1 MPGRRFWILAASL
14 GLALTAYAVEETSA
28 AQKAINLMPNIVGD
42 DLGFEENGKVFVA
55 THARL
60 ESRDTVLWAKKIRID
75 YRTGVITAEGD
86 VVYATKTLRVIGEK
100 VVVDPKTDTTVAT
113 NVRFGKSPI
122 YFTAEELKI
131 VKGDKSMKGVRMW
144 NNEPSEWGMHLDI
157 SEATYSEKDNWLT
170 MRNVKPHL
178 AGMPFFVL
186 PYYGQ
191 EGYKDIPYDIYLSMG
206 NADNKGF
213 FIRTTA
219 LARQTPSLWV
229 GGLFDY
235 YTKSGFLYG
244 PALRYDNVKVAK
256 GDTVWKGSF
265 QAGFINDRSVLFLDA
280 FGRLPERS
288 RDFFM
293 GEINGRTSGGIEI
306 AGQIFAQSDPD
317 FVRDF
322 RPNLLNRTGV
332 PQANFEISAPL
343 GSGYLSAQVVAKV
356 DNYQD
361 IVQKYPEVR
370 FDLPQ
375 TSLGDSGL
383 TQRSFVT
390 AGYLSE
396 RPSAIIPQ
404 PVNQTNWSTGRIDAY
419 YGITYPIILQD
430 CLTFKPIAGVRTTG
444 WSTSL
449 DHSGSASKVIGQA
462 GFDLEGLVTG
472 SWDLVADKW
481 GINGMRHTLRPI
493 IQFRALPGADRGIGK
508 LPIAER
514 ATAVSVLNEVDL
526 ADRADAASTT
536 DTEVVRFGIRNTLA
550 TRNTQFGTRN
560 LLRADFYTDWHKGAT
575 EAETGR
581 SDFLAHI
588 TLTPASWVA
597 IDSFMRLPN
606 GSGTPLESNQS
617 ITFNSG
623 DFWRTSVSWVELSEV
638 APTRQ
643 LVFTGKVTLN
653 SVYSAFITSNYDAVT
668 KQSIYQSIGLIQK
681 VGNSWELEYGF
692 QKRVSDRGDS
702 SLGFLLRARLF
713 KF

>member
-14 GLALTAYAVEETSA
+14 GLALTAYAAEETSA
-28 AQKAINLMPNIVGD
+28 AQKTIAKMPNIEGD

-55 THARL
+55 TNARL
-60 ESRDTVLWAKKIRID
+60 ESRDSVLWAKKIRVD

-86 VVYATKTLRVIGEK
+86 VVYATKALRVIGEK
-100 VVVDPKTDTTVAT
+100 VVVDPKADTTIAT
-113 NVRFGKSPI
+113 NVRFGKSPV

-157 SEATYSEKDNWLT
+157 SEANYSEKDNWLT

-191 EGYKDIPYDIYLSMG
+191 EGYKDIPYDVYLSMG
-206 NADNKGF
+206 NSDNKGF
-213 FIRTTA
+213 FVRTTA

-229 GGLFDY
+229 GALFDY

-244 PALRYDNVKVAK
+244 PALRYDNAKVAN
-256 GDTVWKGSF
+256 GDTVWKGRF
-265 QAGFINDRSVLFLDA
+265 QAGFINDRGVSLLDT
-280 FGRLPERS
+280 FGRSPGNN
-288 RDFFM
+288 RDFVL
-293 GEINGRTSGGIEI
+293 GEINGRTSSGIEI
-306 AGQIFAQSDPD
+306 AGQLFAQSDPD
-317 FVRDF
+317 FIRDF
-322 RPNLLNRTGV
+322 RPNLLDRTGV

-343 GSGYLSAQVVAKV
+343 ANGFLSGNVVAKV

-383 TQRSFVT
+383 KQRSFVT

-396 RPSAIIPQ
+396 RPSAAIPL
-404 PVNQTNWSTGRIDAY
+404 PADQTNWSTGRIDAY
-419 YGITYPIILQD
+419 YGLIYPIAFQD
-430 CLTFKPIAGVRTTG
+430 WLTFKPIAGVRTTG
-444 WSTSL
+444 WSSSL
-449 DHSGSASKVIGQA
+449 DNSGSASKVIGQA
-462 GFDLEGLVTG
+462 GFDLEGLATG

-493 IQFRALPGADRGIGK
+493 IQFRALPGADRNIGQM
-508 LPIAER
+508 PVAQR
-514 ATAVSVLNEVDL
+514 ATAVSVLDEVDL

-550 TRNTQFGTRN
+550 TRDTQAGTRD

-581 SDFLAHI
+581 SDFLTHI
-588 TLTPASWVA
+588 SLTPAPWVT

-606 GSGTPLESNQS
+606 GGSTPLESTQS
-617 ITFNSG
+617 IAFNSG
-623 DFWRTSVSWVELSEV
+623 DFWRTSVSWIELTEV
-638 APTRQ
+638 TPTRQ
-643 LVFTGKVTLN
+643 LVVNAQITLN
-653 SVYSAFITSNYDAVT
+653 SVYSGFVTSNYDAIT
-668 KQSIYQSIGLIQK
+668 KRSIYQSIGLIQK